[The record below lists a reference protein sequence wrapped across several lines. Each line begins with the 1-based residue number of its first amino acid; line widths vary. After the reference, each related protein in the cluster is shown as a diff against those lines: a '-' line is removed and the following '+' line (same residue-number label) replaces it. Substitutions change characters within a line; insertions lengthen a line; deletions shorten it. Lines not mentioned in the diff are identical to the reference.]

1 MKMDRSYDV
10 ARERMVE
17 EQLLERNIRNPRV
30 LEAMRTVPRHSFVP
44 SDQRSLAYV
53 DSPLPIGSGQTISQP
68 YIVALM
74 TQLLE
79 LQGNEKVLEVGTGSG
94 YQAAVLAYLAA
105 EVYTIERHADLGRY
119 AARILEDLGYKNVH
133 VVIGDGSRGLP
144 EYAQFD
150 AILVTAAAPQVPRPL
165 LQQLANGGRLVI
177 PVGARGNQTLERWFR
192 NDDEYVNDMI
202 TAVAFVPLLGEFGWQ
217 E

>member
-177 PVGARGNQTLERWFR
+177 PVGARGNQTLERWVR

>member
-1 MKMDRSYDV
+1 MEMDRSYDV
-10 ARERMVE
+10 ARERMVA
-17 EQLLERNIRNPRV
+17 EQLLERNIRDPRV

-44 SDQRSLAYV
+44 LDQRGLAYV
-53 DSPLPIGSGQTISQP
+53 DSPLPIGNGQTISQP

-79 LQGNEKVLEVGTGSG
+79 LKGSEKVLEVGTGSG
-94 YQAAVLAYLAA
+94 YQAAVLSQLAA

-119 AARILEDLGYKNVH
+119 AARILEDLGYLNVH
-133 VVIGDGSRGLP
+133 VKIGDGSRGLVEFAP
-144 EYAQFD
+144 FD

-165 LQQLANGGRLVI
+165 LAQLVNGGCLVI
-177 PVGARGNQTLERWFR
+177 PVGARGNQTLERWVR
-192 NDDEYVNDMI
+192 NADRYLNDMI